1 MPILNNCPPEQFNDF
16 IQECQ
21 TSLSRALFNKNSSE
35 SFWTLLENVYNLI
48 LNNPKLDVNKVF
60 DMVDRDIKK
69 NAKDFDVLSLKYFIA
84 LVKDGIQ

>member
-1 MPILNNCPPEQFNDF
+1 MY
-16 IQECQ
+16 
-21 TSLSRALFNKNSSE
+21 
-35 SFWTLLENVYNLI
+35 NVYNLI

-84 LVKDGIQ
+84 LVKDGIQWWL

>member
-1 MPILNNCPPEQFNDF
+1 MQLCVGDF
-16 IQECQ
+16 VNGGFER
-21 TSLSRALFNKNSSE
+21 L
-35 SFWTLLENVYNLI
+35 NVYNLI